1 MAQLNIVKASIL
13 DIETLQTIGKQTFFE
28 TFAEV
33 NTEENMANYLAESF
47 SIEKLLGEL
56 SNSESEF
63 YFAKIEEKVIG
74 YLKINSGNSQT
85 EQQANSSLEIERIYV
100 LSEFKGKKV
109 GQALYEKAMQ
119 IAQQKQVKFVW
130 LGVWEE
136 NKSAIQFYTKN
147 GFVAFDSHVF
157 MLGDDKQTDILMKI
171 EI

>member
-1 MAQLNIVKASIL
+1 MEQLNIIKASIL

-28 TFAEV
+28 TFAED

-47 SIEKLLGEL
+47 SIEKISSEL
-56 SNSESEF
+56 SNPESEF
-63 YFAKIEEKVIG
+63 YFAKMEEKVIG
-74 YLKINSGNSQT
+74 YLKINAGNSQT
-85 EQQANSSLEIERIYV
+85 EQHADTSLEIERIYV

-136 NKSAIQFYTKN
+136 NKSAIRFYEKN

-157 MLGDDKQTDILMKI
+157 MLGDDKQIDILMKI
-171 EI
+171 NL

>member
-1 MAQLNIVKASIL
+1 MEQLNIVKASIL
-13 DIETLQTIGKQTFFE
+13 DIETLQAIGKQTFFE
-28 TFAEV
+28 TFAED

-47 SIEKLLGEL
+47 SIEKISSEL
-56 SNSESEF
+56 SNPESEF

-74 YLKINSGNSQT
+74 YLKINAENSQT
-85 EQQANSSLEIERIYV
+85 EQHTDNSLEIERIYV

-136 NKSAIQFYTKN
+136 NKSAIRFYEKN

-171 EI
+171 KI